1 MENYQN
7 NLNALV
13 FYQLPLF
20 RIETLISNSLLI
32 INELI
37 SIRICEIII
46 NNNAIIHLTVFLLL
60 H

>member
-20 RIETLISNSLLI
+20 RIETLISNTLLI